1 VVLVQAEETAVVEAQ
16 VAVLVAQRTAV
27 AAVQAA
33 VVAVQAAV
41 VAVQAA
47 ACVAAAPWGAVE
59 EVAEAPGGGCAGEA
73 HGSCGKREPAA
84 ALDAAWA
91 GWWVVVGK
99 TTSEAAAVG
108 QLLLGHC
115 SGVVAQAALGSGAVA
130 LPHVV
135 KVVYHNSKAVEGGG
149 AVALGQLC

>member
-1 VVLVQAEETAVVEAQ
+1 
-16 VAVLVAQRTAV
+16 VA
-27 AAVQAA
+27 
-33 VVAVQAAV
+33 
-41 VAVQAA
+41 
-47 ACVAAAPWGAVE
+47 G
-59 EVAEAPGGGCAGEA
+59 VAEAPGGGSAEEA

-91 GWWVVVGK
+91 EWWVVVGK

-108 QLLLGHC
+108 QLLLARY
-115 SGVVAQAALGSGAVA
+115 SGVVAQAGLNSAVVA

-135 KVVYHNSKAVEGGG
+135 KVVYHAVEHNNKAVGGCG